1 MKPIKCENCE
11 KFYDGDKYEICP
23 HCKGEPVGKSRR
35 DVTIKPHPITESR
48 QEHEES
54 DKHTEKKE
62 YTKKEHDLKGK
73 INRVFKK
80 KQLPDEKQKII
91 ISDDIE
97 EKQSTEEI
105 TEKVDQP
112 EQIHG
117 DADNKLVEKELAK
130 NKTEDISGDSNETE
144 ETKSKQ
150 QEEITDEVIEE
161 QPVSLAEAIKQ
172 TESTS
177 NDKTVAFYNFS
188 NDVEPVVGWIVCVK
202 GEYMGESFPLKSGR
216 NNIGRSLSMDIA
228 LAKEKSV
235 SREKHAAIVFE
246 PHQKKTFI
254 QGGESSGLT
263 YVNDELVMMFRELS
277 DYDTITLGESKF
289 VFIHFVG
296 DKFSWEDYT

>member
-23 HCKGEPVGKSRR
+23 HCKGEPVAKGKKN
-35 DVTIKPHPITESR
+35 VTVKPYPITESKSK
-48 QEHEES
+48 QEEPEQHI
-54 DKHTEKKE
+54 EKKE
-62 YTKKEHDLKGK
+62 HSKKEHGMKEMFK
-73 INRVFKK
+73 WASKK
-80 KQLPDEKQKII
+80 KSITDEKIV

-97 EKQSTEEI
+97 EKTEIKDKSEKTESTELI
-105 TEKVDQP
+105 P
-112 EQIHG
+112 
-117 DADNKLVEKELAK
+117 NKAK
-130 NKTEDISGDSNETE
+130 NETSIKVSSENKPEDVLENSQEAE
-144 ETKSKQ
+144 ELQPK
-150 QEEITDEVIEE
+150 QEEIVSEKNENE
-161 QPVSLAEAIKQ
+161 QSVSLAEAIKQ

-188 NDVEPVVGWIVCVK
+188 NNVEPVVGWIVCVK

-246 PHQKKTFI
+246 PHQKKFFI

-263 YVNDELVMMFRELS
+263 YVNNELVMVFKEIF
-277 DYDTITLGESKF
+277 DYDMITLGESEF
-289 VFIHFVG
+289 AFIHFVG

>member
-23 HCKGEPVGKSRR
+23 HCKGEPVAKSKKN
-35 DVTIKPHPITESR
+35 VNVKPYPITESKLK
-48 QEHEES
+48 QEEPEQHI
-54 DKHTEKKE
+54 EKKE
-62 YTKKEHDLKGK
+62 HSKKEHGMKEMFK
-73 INRVFKK
+73 WASKK
-80 KQLPDEKQKII
+80 KSTTDEKII
-91 ISDDIE
+91 ISDDIDEKTEIKDKSEKTESMELIPNKIKNETSIKVFSENEPEDVLENSQEVE
-97 EKQSTEEI
+97 ELQPKKEEI
-105 TEKVDQP
+105 VSEKP
-112 EQIHG
+112 EM
-117 DADNKLVEKELAK
+117 
-130 NKTEDISGDSNETE
+130 
-144 ETKSKQ
+144 
-150 QEEITDEVIEE
+150 E
-161 QPVSLAEAIKQ
+161 QSVSLAEAIKQ

-188 NDVEPVVGWIVCVK
+188 NNVEPVVGWIVCVK

-246 PHQKKTFI
+246 PHQKKFFI

-263 YVNDELVMMFRELS
+263 YVNNELVMVFREIF
-277 DYDTITLGESKF
+277 DYDMITLGESEF
-289 VFIHFVG
+289 AFIHFVG

>member
-23 HCKGEPVGKSRR
+23 HCKGEPVGK
-35 DVTIKPHPITESR
+35 VKKNITVKPYPITESKSK
-48 QEHEES
+48 QEETEQ
-54 DKHTEKKE
+54 HTEKKE
-62 YTKKEHDLKGK
+62 HTKKEHGIKERLKW
-73 INRVFKK
+73 VSKK
-80 KQLPDEKQKII
+80 KDALDENQKII
-91 ISDDIE
+91 ISDDIGE
-97 EKQSTEEI
+97 ETATKESTEKI
-105 TEKVDQP
+105 DTT
-112 EQIHG
+112 EQIPNNG
-117 DADNKLVEKELAK
+117 RNNTSLREYPEDKTDDVSESSKETERAEPKKEEIASEKAEKEQ
-130 NKTEDISGDSNETE
+130 S
-144 ETKSKQ
+144 
-150 QEEITDEVIEE
+150 
-161 QPVSLAEAIKQ
+161 VSLAEAIKQ

-188 NDVEPVVGWIVCVK
+188 NDVEPVVGWIVCVE
-202 GEYMGESFPLKSGR
+202 GEYKGESFSLKSGR

-246 PHQKKTFI
+246 PHQKKFFI

-263 YVNDELVMMFRELS
+263 YVNDELVMMFRELC
-277 DYDTITLGESKF
+277 DYDMITLGESKF

>member
-23 HCKGEPVGKSRR
+23 HCKGEPIGKTKK
-35 DVTIKPHPITESR
+35 DVTVKPHPITESQHNR
-48 QEHEES
+48 EEPEQ
-54 DKHTEKKE
+54 HTEKKE
-62 YTKKEHDLKGK
+62 HTKKENHIKDKFKWG
-73 INRVFKK
+73 IKK
-80 KQLPDEKQKII
+80 KGELDEKPEII
-91 ISDDIE
+91 ISDDIDEKADDNEKAQEADGFEKSTSIMKETSENNNDNAFGESEEAEKSELTHRQKSE
-97 EKQSTEEI
+97 EKSKEGQS
-105 TEKVDQP
+105 
-112 EQIHG
+112 
-117 DADNKLVEKELAK
+117 
-130 NKTEDISGDSNETE
+130 
-144 ETKSKQ
+144 
-150 QEEITDEVIEE
+150 
-161 QPVSLAEAIKQ
+161 VSLAEVIKQ

-202 GEYMGESFPLKSGR
+202 GEYMGEGFPLKSGR

-246 PHQKKTFI
+246 PHQKKFFI

-277 DYDTITLGESKF
+277 DYDVITLGESKF
-289 VFIHFVG
+289 IFIHFVG
-296 DKFSWEDYT
+296 DRFSWEDYT